1 MGFSHSSYRL
11 DCLSSQVF
19 TCTSFYLEH
28 YSVCLCQHKCYSP
41 SRLSILLSKQNT
53 SWTPRLGLVTLL
65 YRPMAKGISCFKQ
78 NTYCH
83 LILYLLEVIT
93 YSFSYLQRQKHV
105 CSNFCKTNQLEDQG
119 PDPSHILHTVN
130 SEVWD
135 NGTPGK
141 TINAQHVKIS
151 LKPEVTYPN
160 KRQYPIK
167 LEAKTA

>member
-1 MGFSHSSYRL
+1 MPFL
-11 DCLSSQVF
+11 DS
-19 TCTSFYLEH
+19 
-28 YSVCLCQHKCYSP
+28 
-41 SRLSILLSKQNT
+41 
-53 SWTPRLGLVTLL
+53 
-65 YRPMAKGISCFKQ
+65 
-78 NTYCH
+78 
-83 LILYLLEVIT
+83 
-93 YSFSYLQRQKHV
+93 
-105 CSNFCKTNQLEDQG
+105 KTNQLEDQG

-167 LEAKTA
+167 LEAKTGLQPLIDKFLKHGLLVPCQFPGIPLFSQLLSQMRNIKLYMTLEQ

>member
-78 NTYCH
+78 NTYRH

-105 CSNFCKTNQLEDQG
+105 CSNFCKTALGIRD
-119 PDPSHILHTVN
+119 N
-130 SEVWD
+130 SLYKWRYS
-135 NGTPGK
+135 
-141 TINAQHVKIS
+141 VKS
-151 LKPEVTYPN
+151 LTSNFEN
-160 KRQYPIK
+160 KEQWITK
-167 LEAKTA
+167 LEKQINLGLLQVCLTRV